1 MTTLT
6 QIIFVILAIFLGWQ
20 LYRYIHINPQMFS
33 RENLSRSIFTMG
45 IFFFAFNW
53 FCDALCFADKTLGIY
68 GICCCLV
75 TAQGGRLL

>member
-45 IFFFAFNW
+45 IL
-53 FCDALCFADKTLGIY
+53 ALLLIGFVTL
-68 GICCCLV
+68 CV
-75 TAQGGRLL
+75 LLIKH